1 MNFELAHNDYGES
14 RIRLLR
20 RMHRGDLHELK
31 DLTIAVL
38 LEGDFEAAHSRG
50 ENRAILPADTIK
62 NTVCVLSR
70 QYPAEAIEEFAFH
83 LAEHFLTYNPQ
94 VTLADVH
101 ISERPWSRIT
111 IGEKGH
117 SSAFLAAAGDKR
129 VAHLTARREKII
141 LQSGLEDLQLMK
153 TAGFSFSGFLHD
165 PYTSLPENHQRIL
178 SASLTANWTYELPEP
193 EMPFSTMWHGV
204 RKTLLETFAAHES
217 KSLQHML
224 HALARVVLENFEAI
238 AEIHLRILDNDC
250 PAVDLTP
257 FGMENDSE
265 LFAPLEGSQGVAS
278 VSLRRSQIV

>member
-1 MNFELAHNDYGES
+1 MNFELAHNRYGES

-70 QYPAEAIEEFAFH
+70 QYPTEAIEEFAFH
-83 LAEHFLTYNPQ
+83 LTEHFLTYNPQ
-94 VTLADVH
+94 VTLVDVH
-101 ISERPWSRIT
+101 IGERPWSRIS

-117 SSAFLAAAGDKR
+117 PSAFVAAAAER
-129 VAHLTARREKII
+129 RTTHLIARREKII

-153 TAGFSFSGFLHD
+153 TTGFSFSGFLRD
-165 PYTSLPENHQRIL
+165 PYTTLPENHRRIL
-178 SASLTANWTYELPEP
+178 SASLTANWIYELPEP
-193 EMPFSTMWHGV
+193 GMPFSTMWHGV
-204 RKTLLETFAAHES
+204 RKTLLETFAAHDS

-224 HALARVVLENFEAI
+224 HALARAVLENFEAI
-238 AEIHLRILDNDC
+238 AEIRLRVLDNDC
-250 PAVDLTP
+250 PAVDLKP
-257 FGMENDSE
+257 FGMDNDNE
-265 LFAPLEGSQGVAS
+265 LFTPLEGSEGVAS
-278 VSLRRSQIV
+278 VSLRRSEMV